1 MPGIGTVINVTA
13 IICGG
18 LLGLNFGHLLK
29 ARVQETLMVACGLGT
44 MFLGIAGAIEKM
56 LQVKNGQLT
65 SGSSL
70 MMILSL
76 AIGGLLGELLNIE
89 AYFESFGHFL
99 KHKTG
104 NSKDPAFT
112 TAFVDASLVVCIGA
126 MAIVG
131 SINDGIYHKPDTLI
145 AKSILDFVIVMVMT
159 SAEGKGCIFSF
170 VSVGLLQ
177 GSLTLLAHYIKPVMT
192 TAALANISLVGSVLI
207 FCVGVN
213 LLWDKKV
220 RVANFLPALVVAWIF
235 AFIPVIG

>member
-18 LLGLNFGHLLK
+18 LLGLNFGQLLK
-29 ARVQETLMVACGLGT
+29 ARVQETLMAACGLGT

-145 AKSILDFVIVMVMT
+145 AKAILDFVIIMVMT
-159 SAEGKGCIFSF
+159 KARAASFPLCLSAYCRG
-170 VSVGLLQ
+170 
-177 GSLTLLAHYIKPVMT
+177 A
-192 TAALANISLVGSVLI
+192 
-207 FCVGVN
+207 
-213 LLWDKKV
+213 
-220 RVANFLPALVVAWIF
+220 
-235 AFIPVIG
+235 

>member
-44 MFLGIAGAIEKM
+44 MFLGIAGAVEKM
-56 LQVKNGQLT
+56 LVIKQGGLT
-65 SGSSL
+65 STSSL

-76 AIGGLLGELLNIE
+76 AIGGLLGELLNLE
-89 AYFESFGHFL
+89 GYFEAFGHFL

-112 TAFVDASLVVCIGA
+112 KAFVDASLVVCIGA

-131 SINDGIYHKPDTLI
+131 AINDGIYHKPETLI

-159 SAEGKGCIFSF
+159 SAEGRGCIFSF
-170 VSVGLLQ
+170 VSVGILQ
-177 GSLTLLAHYIKPVMT
+177 GSITLLAHFIRPIMT
-192 TAALANISLVGSVLI
+192 SAALSNISLVGSILI
-207 FCVGVN
+207 FCVGLN
-213 LLWDKKV
+213 LLWEKKV
-220 RVANFLPALVVAWIF
+220 RVANFLPSLVVAVIF
-235 AFIPVIG
+235 AFIPNL

>member
-44 MFLGIAGAIEKM
+44 MFLGISGAIEM

-76 AIGGLLGELLNIE
+76 AIGGLVGELLNIE

-126 MAIVG
+126 IAIVG

-145 AKSILDFVIVMVMT
+145 AKAILDFVIIVVMT

-192 TAALANISLVGSVLI
+192 QAALSNISLVGSVLI

-213 LLWDKKV
+213 LLWGKKSGLPTFY
-220 RVANFLPALVVAWIF
+220 RPCWSPGFLLSCQ
-235 AFIPVIG
+235 